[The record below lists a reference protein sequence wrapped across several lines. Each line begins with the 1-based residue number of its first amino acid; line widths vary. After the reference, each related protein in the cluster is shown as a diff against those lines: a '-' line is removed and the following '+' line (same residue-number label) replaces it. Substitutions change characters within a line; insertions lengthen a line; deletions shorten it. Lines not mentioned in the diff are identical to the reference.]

1 MKKFL
6 SLAVS
11 FFFGSWLIYQ
21 GALLLQNIWLFLVLL
36 IGGILTVGLIGKYFL
51 NKRKWRKYEKTTLIS
66 LATCRMDKTVRI

>member
-6 SLAVS
+6 SLSAS

-36 IGGILTVGLIGKYFL
+36 IGGILTVSLIGKYFL
-51 NKRKWRKYEKTTLIS
+51 NKSKWR
-66 LATCRMDKTVRI
+66 